1 MPMPDFEELKQELVQ
16 SDNNFRQLFR
26 EHQQFERRLEKLSQK
41 SLLSPE
47 DELEE
52 KRIKVHK
59 LHLKD
64 QMESLLRA
72 HVTEHAVATA

>member
-1 MPMPDFEELKQELVQ
+1 MPEMEILKQELVQ
-16 SDNNFRQLFR
+16 NDENFRQLF
-26 EHQQFERRLEKLSQK
+26 EQHQKFENRLEALSQK

-52 KRIKVHK
+52 KRIKIHK

-72 HVTEHAVATA
+72 HLEEHAAATA